1 VAPGDVVAPGDA
13 PWRPGEAVD
22 EGVGDGVGLGGST
35 ENLGSVRGGTTT
47 TPTTPSAV
55 SSANG
60 RTSASLVSELLVP
73 SSLVMTPT
81 GTPGA

>member
-1 VAPGDVVAPGDA
+1 MEPGDA
-13 PWRPGEAVD
+13 PCRPGEAVA
-22 EGVGDGVGLGGST
+22 EAARDGVGLGGST
-35 ENLGSVRGGTTT
+35 ENLGSVRGGMTT

-55 SSANG
+55 PSANG

-81 GTPGA
+81 GTPGT

>member
-1 VAPGDVVAPGDA
+1 MTVTVTLGA
-13 PWRPGEAVD
+13 
-22 EGVGDGVGLGGST
+22 GVGDGGST
-35 ENLGSVRGGTTT
+35 EKRGLVRGGTIT

-73 SSLVMTPT
+73 SSLVITPT
-81 GTPGA
+81 GTPGT